1 LKRRPDPVGVYCGV
15 AAAILKIQ
23 AEGVKN
29 MSRNEATRERART
42 QRLIKHSQR
51 ATREM
56 AQERRDIES
65 VLREIRQ
72 TGSIA
77 GTTRSYA

>member
-1 LKRRPDPVGVYCGV
+1 
-15 AAAILKIQ
+15 
-23 AEGVKN
+23 
-29 MSRNEATRERART
+29 MSNNEAAKERART

-51 ATREM
+51 TTREM
-56 AQERRDIES
+56 ARERRAFES
-65 VLREIRQ
+65 VLREIKQ